1 MYPWFLKVKR
11 PCNPNISLK
20 CLSVRG
26 NVAGTLSICLYCKTL
41 FFLFFLKKGVRIAQV
56 ALNSLA
62 AVVNKA
68 TKQEN
73 KAAMTSVRRGAGEKC
88 ACERVCKLESGQDE
102 MWATATSASKRLRL
116 LHAAFQSL
124 SQVSG
129 QARSVRA
136 PKPDSTQRARLSGW
150 FEPDDRNEIHS

>member
-1 MYPWFLKVKR
+1 M
-11 PCNPNISLK
+11 
-20 CLSVRG
+20 
-26 NVAGTLSICLYCKTL
+26 
-41 FFLFFLKKGVRIAQV
+41 VRIAQV
-56 ALNSLA
+56 VLNSVA

-68 TKQEN
+68 NKQKN

-116 LHAAFQSL
+116 FHAAFQSL